1 MRIVHFSNFLFESP
15 DNQAEKKKHHLV
27 ETVWYKKWYNN
38 YRPNAYYRFYSIY
51 CENQVAARRVVSVS
65 SEIKSIGCPTGTN
78 APIDNKAENPALSNR
93 KKRSRLGTFMKP
105 DHKRMARVIGYTLT
119 VGGTDAWAGFST
131 ATKARLTVEERAALA
146 WAALRSLDTPEQSE
160 QVAKAVLS
168 FADYP
173 LPSFLNPMPDARLWA
188 SWASAEELKAYA
200 LAAHDAMSARD
211 QMAFRNHI
219 SEVEI
224 AA

>member
-1 MRIVHFSNFLFESP
+1 
-15 DNQAEKKKHHLV
+15 
-27 ETVWYKKWYNN
+27 
-38 YRPNAYYRFYSIY
+38 
-51 CENQVAARRVVSVS
+51 
-65 SEIKSIGCPTGTN
+65 
-78 APIDNKAENPALSNR
+78 
-93 KKRSRLGTFMKP
+93 
-105 DHKRMARVIGYTLT
+105 MA
-119 VGGTDAWAGFST
+119 
-131 ATKARLTVEERAALA
+131 VEERASLA
-146 WAALRSLDTPEQSE
+146 WAALRSLDTPEQAE

-188 SWASAEELKAYA
+188 SCASTEELKAYA
-200 LAAHDAMSARD
+200 LAAHDSMTVRD